1 MVITGAISTDY
12 DNSGP
17 REAQAQLDRCRN
29 TQQDIYFK
37 VYNDDIR
44 IGRLV
49 LLKSLVTFET
59 LSPPF
64 SC

>member
-1 MVITGAISTDY
+1 MIVA
-12 DNSGP
+12 
-17 REAQAQLDRCRN
+17 DRVMLRRNLTTRRN
-29 TQQDIYFK
+29 TQADIYFK

-49 LLKSLVTFET
+49 LSKSLVTFET